1 MKKRKTFLT
10 LVLVMALVGTMV
22 AGPLVKRSQ
31 AAALVNAYML
41 LSDIEAGLTTGVTYV
56 FAMQPS
62 QSFTTP
68 TLTIDF
74 PVADDGEWCAT
85 AGTLTATGVATSAGD
100 ANGTGHE
107 IDLVMPGTMTASCT
121 EGDGTTTGDKITV
134 TGITALTNSN
144 VYGISLVGNTGALGT
159 STDGSHLVTVSLTE
173 GANIDTMTFGVQ
185 LLTNPDVVVSA
196 TVTAAATVTCSLS
209 SNTVAL
215 GALYP
220 GGAYVSG
227 NHTITAQTSAGAD
240 GYYWAVYGQGDGSSD
255 AGLYNAAP
263 YLIPSTGSGTVN
275 LNTTEGFGMT
285 VTDPDGA
292 GGTTATVEADFATGT
307 PGIYGALDRA
317 YAGAQILTY
326 QQGAAEATGDTAT
339 VSYAAKAGGSA
350 NTGAYQETVTFL
362 CGGYY

>member
-10 LVLVMALVGTMV
+10 LMLVIALVGTMV

-41 LSDIEAGLTTGVTYV
+41 LSDIDAGLTTGVTYV
-56 FAMQPS
+56 FALQPS

-74 PVADDGEWCAT
+74 PVADNTDWCAT
-85 AGTLTATGVATSAGD
+85 AGTLTATGVSSSAGD

-107 IDLVMPGTMTASCT
+107 IDLVLPGTFTSSCT
-121 EGDGTTTGDKITV
+121 QGNGTTTGDQITV

-144 VYGISLVGNTGALGT
+144 VYGISFVGNTGALGT
-159 STDGSHLVTVSLTE
+159 SSNGSHLVTVSITE

-185 LLTNPDVVVSA
+185 LLTDPDVVVSA

-215 GALYP
+215 GALYA
-220 GGAYVSG
+220 GGAYVTG
-227 NHTITAQTSAGAD
+227 NHTITAQTSTNAE

-255 AGLYNAAP
+255 AGLYKSIATTDLLA
-263 YLIPSTGSGTVN
+263 STGSTTIN

-285 VTDPDGA
+285 VTAASG
-292 GGTTATVEADFATGT
+292 ATVETDFQTGT
-307 PGIYGALDRA
+307 PGVFGALDRA
-317 YAGAQILTY
+317 YAGAQMLTY
-326 QQGAAEATGDTAT
+326 QQGSAETSGDTPTVTYGAKAGPAAEA
-339 VSYAAKAGGSA
+339 GS
-350 NTGAYQETVTFL
+350 YQETVTFL